1 MAWQPF
7 SNEQDYVHVW
17 LQIWHDV
24 PSTGDRWLLVLVV
37 RWRSLGTLILIII
50 SWGWVFLVFHSP
62 GLRSP
67 ISGVKIQPLIV
78 AAILHK
84 PHSTE
89 NKTPRLMVKKTLN
102 SHNFQRKSHIY
113 KEKKEGGKG

>member
-89 NKTPRLMVKKTLN
+89 NKTPRLMVKKNT
-102 SHNFQRKSHIY
+102 QQP
-113 KEKKEGGKG
+113 